1 MTEDT
6 QYYDSYKDDRDLIL
20 EYSQLSMDDAGIVN
34 ILGLGVDN
42 LTREQAVVKTMKMIE
57 EGGVHHIIPLTPYK
71 HLRIRASSDL
81 QLISNKADMHLASGG
96 GLLWAAKKL
105 KTPLKQQVHL
115 LSFLMDIIRI
125 AEIKEYSIFI
135 VGARPEVTEKA
146 FFNIK
151 KSFPKI
157 RIVGRHGGFF
167 DANREKSVI
176 EAMRKSEANII
187 LVGLGFPKEDRWI
200 YEIKKEFQNTV
211 FVSVGGSIDVISGEI
226 TKAPPFFMERGL
238 EWFYRIITRPW
249 RIGRFFRTMFF
260 FLQAFFKGLFS
271 K

>member
-1 MTEDT
+1 MADDT
-6 QYYDSYKDDRDLIL
+6 QYYDSYKEERDLIL
-20 EYSQLSMDDAGIVN
+20 EYNQLSLEDAGKIN
-34 ILGLGVDN
+34 ILGIGVDN
-42 LTREQAVVKTMKMIE
+42 LTREQAVVKLMRMID
-57 EGGVHHIIPLTPYK
+57 EGGVKHIIPLNPYK
-71 HLRIRASSDL
+71 LLRLRSNSDL
-81 QLISNKADMHLASGG
+81 RVISNKADMHLASGG
-96 GLLWAAKKL
+96 GLNWAARKL

-135 VGARPEVTEKA
+135 AGGRPETVEKT

-151 KSFPKI
+151 KSFPNI
-157 RIVGRHGGFF
+157 RIVGRHGGYFNK
-167 DANREKSVI
+167 DREKSVI

-187 LVGLGFPKEDRWI
+187 LVGLGFPKEEKWI
-200 YEIKKEFQNTV
+200 YEIKNEFQNTV
-211 FVSVGGSIDVISGEI
+211 FISVGGAIDVISGEV

-249 RIGRFFRTMFF
+249 RIGRFFRTMGFF
-260 FLQAFFKGLFS
+260 IEAFFKGLFV